1 MEEAK
6 QFNGARQNKFAVHK
20 INTDIDLKPYGPD
33 KNAIKSMFGVK
44 PKVEQPAQS
53 SIERREL
60 CSSGNPLKRKKLEN
74 FTSVPLSSKNY
85 P

>member
-1 MEEAK
+1 
-6 QFNGARQNKFAVHK
+6 
-20 INTDIDLKPYGPD
+20 
-33 KNAIKSMFGVK
+33 MFGVK

-60 CSSGNPLKRKKLEN
+60 ASSGNPLKRKKIEN